1 MVCRTPGP
9 EEEFIS
15 SVSLFILFYS
25 GGGGSSKAKK
35 DRDEKSWLFA
45 APIQSTIEEW
55 TKR

>member
-1 MVCRTPGP
+1 MCRTPGP